1 MKITKKYT
9 AIALVCAL
17 LAGLCAMP
25 ASAVAAAP
33 AAVYRGDVDSDGIVG
48 ASDFLLVMRSILG
61 FGSLQGDGALKA
73 DVNADGTTGIQDA
86 FLILLTALKII
97 PPAEYNPGGGET
109 EEFVMGPYDLVV
121 SPAGRDAWSGK
132 LPEPNIDGT
141 DGPLASIEEAKER
154 LKKYKDIDC
163 GEGTDCVLKDVTVWL
178 RNGSYFP
185 ASTLKFGSDDLGNV
199 TYKAYPGETPVLSGS
214 MPVSGWQVETVNGV
228 QAWTTQLAPGTTFN
242 TLYNGPVSL
251 PRPRF
256 PKQGELSVASVNE
269 ADELAP
275 DSTYFKANLSFNAN
289 PADLFAFHNIKD
301 VDVRILHF
309 WKDELIPLES
319 YNAAA
324 GYVRLSK
331 PSSMTISEG
340 DRYFFE
346 NVFEALDEP
355 GEWYL
360 DQVTGK
366 LTYVPQ
372 TGEDIAST
380 VLYAGKLERM
390 LSVDVIYGIAFE
402 GITFRDSE
410 WNIVPQALENSQA
423 AYGVVPC
430 ILVQNAENIA
440 FTACRL
446 ENIGASGIKIG
457 ENCQDCSV
465 IGCLFFKIGA
475 NAVFIEGQN
484 LQPDDARVTRNIKV
498 SDNHVYKYGRNFN
511 NAIGVLLI
519 HARACEISH
528 NEIHDGFYTGISAG
542 WVWGYGYNVTDYLNI
557 SDNLIYNIGQG
568 WLADMGGIYTLG
580 MQPHSVVSGN
590 VVHDVGCYSG
600 SSGYGGWGIYLDE
613 GSTGIT
619 VENNLAYDCS
629 SQGFHQ
635 HYGREN
641 LVRNNIFAFN
651 ADGQVRVSRVEQHIS
666 LYLKNNIIVSKNQPI
681 YTGITKGQFVDDSNL
696 YWDYCRGA
704 IVLSGSSTKVVDRIY
719 PITARC
725 RGYYNHGVFED
736 PRFVDAD
743 ARDFRL
749 KAGSP
754 AFEAGFVEWDIAA
767 AGTLSRFD
775 ID

>member
-1 MKITKKYT
+1 MKVTKKFA
-9 AIALVCAL
+9 AIALAFVLLTGVCVV
-17 LAGLCAMP
+17 P
-25 ASAVAAAP
+25 ASAGAAP
-33 AAVYRGDVDSDGIVG
+33 APFYLGDKNGDGIVG
-48 ASDFLLVMRSILG
+48 ISDFVLLLRAL
-61 FGSLQGDGALKA
+61 FGIAPLQSDSALRA
-73 DVNADGTTGIQDA
+73 DVDADGTTGFKDA
-86 FLILLTALKII
+86 FLILLTALKMI
-97 PPAEYNPGGGET
+97 PPAEYNAGGGET
-109 EEFVMGPYDLVV
+109 EEFVMGSHDLVV
-121 SPAGRDAWSGK
+121 SPLGSDLWSGK
-132 LPEPNIDGT
+132 IPEPNAEGT

-154 LKKYKDIDC
+154 LKKLKNIDC
-163 GEGTDCVLKDVTVWL
+163 GEGSDCILKDVTVWL
-178 RNGSYFP
+178 REGAYFP
-185 ASTLKFGSDDLGNV
+185 AATLKFGPDDLGNV
-199 TYKAYPGETPVLSGS
+199 TYKAYPGEKPAISGAV
-214 MPVSGWQVETVNGV
+214 PVSGWRAETVNGV
-228 QAWTTQLAPGTTFN
+228 PAWTTQLEPGTAFN
-242 TLYNGPVSL
+242 TLYRGGTSL

-256 PKQGELSVASVNE
+256 PKEGELNVASVNH

-289 PADLFAFHNIKD
+289 PADMFAFHNLKD

-319 YNAAA
+319 FDPAT

-366 LTYVPQ
+366 LAYVPEPS
-372 TGEDIAST
+372 EDIAST
-380 VLYAGKLERM
+380 VLYAGKLERIM
-390 LSVDVIYGIAFE
+390 SIDSVDGIVFE

-410 WNIVPQALENSQA
+410 WNIVPQPLENSQA
-423 AYGVVPC
+423 AYGVAPC

-440 FTACRL
+440 FTSCRL

-457 ENCQDCSV
+457 ADCQNCSV
-465 IGCLFFKIGA
+465 TGSLFYKIGA

-484 LQPDDARVTRNIKV
+484 LQPGDARVTRNIKV
-498 SDNHVYKYGRNFN
+498 SDNHIYRYGRNFN

-519 HARACEISH
+519 HARECEISH

-542 WVWGYGYNVTDYLNI
+542 WVWGYGYNVTDYLKI
-557 SDNLIYNIGQG
+557 SDNLIYDIGQG

-580 MQPHSVVSGN
+580 MQPHTVVSGN

-651 ADGQVRVSRVEQHIS
+651 ADGQVRVSRVEEHTS
-666 LYLKNNIIVSKNQPI
+666 LFLKNNIIVSKNQPI

-704 IVLSGSSTKVVDRIY
+704 IVLSGSTTNIFDRIY

-736 PRFVDAD
+736 PRFVDAC

-749 KAGSP
+749 KRGSP
-754 AFEAGFVEWDIAA
+754 AFEAGFVEWDISA
-767 AGTLSRFD
+767 AGTLTAFD
-775 ID
+775 VG